1 MKARRLIEGASYH
14 PDTLKVMGEAFDQA
28 WAEIAGNFYAS
39 PAEIEAARTK
49 LAEAVLSVAHD
60 GVSDVEALRTGAL
73 EAMAKSYRS
82 DQS

>member
-28 WAEIAGNFYAS
+28 WAEIAGNFAS
-39 PAEIEAARTK
+39 PTDIEVARTK
-49 LAEAVLSVAHD
+49 LAEAVLSVATEGAD
-60 GVSDVEALRTGAL
+60 DVEALKTGAL

-82 DQS
+82 SQS